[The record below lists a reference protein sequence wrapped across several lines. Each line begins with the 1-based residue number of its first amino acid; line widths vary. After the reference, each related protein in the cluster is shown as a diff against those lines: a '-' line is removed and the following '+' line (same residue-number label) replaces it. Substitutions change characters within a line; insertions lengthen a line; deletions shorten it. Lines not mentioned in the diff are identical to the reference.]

1 MYDNKLLYA
10 FEAHLQLCELAVK
23 FILSV
28 RLNACNIRRPN
39 GIFMKFDI
47 GKF

>member
-10 FEAHLQLCELAVK
+10 FEVYLQLFELAVK
-23 FILSV
+23 FTMSIF
-28 RLNACNIRRPN
+28 LNTWNTIRKPN

-47 GKF
+47 G